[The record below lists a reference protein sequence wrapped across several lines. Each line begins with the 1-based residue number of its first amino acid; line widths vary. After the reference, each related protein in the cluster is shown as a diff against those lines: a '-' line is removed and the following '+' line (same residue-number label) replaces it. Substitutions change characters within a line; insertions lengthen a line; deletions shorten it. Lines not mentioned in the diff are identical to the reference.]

1 MCCQSCTVVNIFSF
15 TSLFFFFNSS
25 KMRYVY
31 KGIVSIARGLFKQ
44 LWKEYSH
51 VVHSVFYWKVWIF
64 FMVIYKVGAAC
75 ADRKR
80 DFD

>member
-15 TSLFFFFNSS
+15 SSLFFFNSS

-31 KGIVSIARGLFKQ
+31 RGIVSIARGLFKQ
-44 LWKEYSH
+44 LQKEYSCI
-51 VVHSVFYWKVWIF
+51 VLSVFYWKVWIF
-64 FMVIYKVGAAC
+64 SWAFIRLGQHVQTLK
-75 ADRKR
+75 K

>member
-1 MCCQSCTVVNIFSF
+1 
-15 TSLFFFFNSS
+15 
-25 KMRYVY
+25 MRYVY